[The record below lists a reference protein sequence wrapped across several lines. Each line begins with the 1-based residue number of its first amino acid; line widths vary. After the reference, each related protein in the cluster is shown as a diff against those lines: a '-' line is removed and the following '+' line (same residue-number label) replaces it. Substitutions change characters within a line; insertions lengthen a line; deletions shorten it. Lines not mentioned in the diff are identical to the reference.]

1 MIARDL
7 ISDKIPSVKSTD
19 SLGNAL
25 AWMNE
30 FKITQLPVV
39 DKGIFS
45 TMITEEDV
53 LDAADLRASVG
64 ETIHTGWEGA
74 YVVASHHV
82 YDALATMVNF
92 NLEMVPVLGEDK
104 IYLGAIT
111 LRDLLRYLG
120 TLFAMNEKGS
130 VIVVKIPQ
138 NGYMLSE
145 IGRIVESADAKV
157 LSLHLSQSTARLP
170 SIATLKLNV
179 EDPTRVVAS
188 FERFEYKVV
197 ETYYRSEQMEN
208 LQRNLDAL
216 MNYLDI

>member
-7 ISDKIPSVKSTD
+7 ISDTIPSVKSTD
-19 SLGNAL
+19 TLGNAL
-25 AWMNE
+25 AWMTE

-39 DKGIFS
+39 DAGIFS
-45 TMITEEDV
+45 TMITEEDI
-53 LDAADLRASVG
+53 LDAGDLQATVAKS
-64 ETIHTGWEGA
+64 IHTGWEGA
-74 YVVASHHV
+74 YVVASQHV
-82 YDALATMVNF
+82 YDSLAAMVNF
-92 NLEMVPVLGEDK
+92 NLEIVPVLGEDK
-104 IYLGAIT
+104 AYLGCIT

-120 TLFAMNEKGS
+120 TLFAMNERGS

-138 NGYMLSE
+138 NGYVLSE

-157 LSLHLSQSTARLP
+157 LSLYLSQTSARLP

-179 EDPTRVVAS
+179 EDPSRVVAS
-188 FERFEYKVV
+188 FERFEYKVI
-197 ETYYRSEQMEN
+197 ETYHRSEQMEN